1 MRISPGVCIF
11 VVTRP
16 SERLGR
22 CDWIVY
28 IMWYEMTQY
37 LPRWRKDFIK
47 KILSEARKI
56 LHWRLGERPI
66 HLVTVCHI
74 GLLLVLSSC
83 TGSQEPLQ
91 RTKQYAIANQW
102 LLDKERTMVIPVWTG
117 TPGQNPF
124 VCNTLDRIFVGSPRH
139 ETAAFVNNRIGS
151 RKETRH
157 NNDIFFVIF
166 YETLTG
172 DFFSSFVLVFLFL
185 WFFLHNKM
193 KEVGSCSLWWKGE

>member
-1 MRISPGVCIF
+1 MRISPGVCVF

-66 HLVTVCHI
+66 HLVTVCLI

-91 RTKQYAIANQW
+91 RTKQCTTANQW
-102 LLDKERTMVIPVWTG
+102 LRTRDSCSETNKDQWLFPCEPVH
-117 TPGQNPF
+117 Q
-124 VCNTLDRIFVGSPRH
+124 DRI
-139 ETAAFVNNRIGS
+139 
-151 RKETRH
+151 
-157 NNDIFFVIF
+157 
-166 YETLTG
+166 L
-172 DFFSSFVLVFLFL
+172 LLQVFNLKFKV
-185 WFFLHNKM
+185 WEHKH
-193 KEVGSCSLWWKGE
+193 